1 MSNKG
6 VIVKGIEVRY
16 NHINDEDYICIT
28 DIAKAKNPD
37 HSGIVIAHWLRNNST
52 IQYLG
57 LWETLNNPNF
67 NVTEF
72 GNIKN
77 QSGENAFVLT
87 AQDWIEKTNAIG
99 IISKSGRYG
108 GTYAHRV

>member
-1 MSNKG
+1 MSSKE
-6 VIVKGIEVRY
+6 VIVRGIEVRY

-28 DIAKAKNPD
+28 DIAKAKNPE

-87 AQDWIEKTNAIG
+87 AQDWIKKTNAIG
-99 IISKSGRYG
+99 IISKTGRYG
-108 GTYAHRV
+108 GT